1 MKSNKDYVGE
11 KINDWEIIGW
21 EKGKKGV
28 DWICKC
34 KCGKIK
40 KQKVD
45 NVKSGR
51 SKMCKECSSKLR
63 KKEKQEK
70 KEKVLKLKI
79 NNHKDWSKENTFY
92 GTYKEYLKECKR
104 RREKKKEEE
113 RIRKSKEKK
122 EKNIKKDREEIGK
135 KYGRLTV
142 IEVIRPNK
150 GETKFRCKCDCGNEY
165 IGTGKYIKYGNIV
178 SCGCL
183 SKEIKEK
190 AIKTKRLR
198 GIYHGM
204 KERCYNKNI
213 ESYKNYGGRGI
224 KICDEWKN
232 SFEKFYEWAIENG
245 YDREAPKGKCT
256 IDRINNDGN
265 YEPSNCRW
273 ITLKEQAKN
282 KRRSGKIAEKYKI
295 FNEELTL
302 KEIEERYNISPQL
315 FKYRIKKMSNEE
327 AIKVPK
333 KRGIEYTKR
342 LDKVTAL

>member
-63 KKEKQEK
+63 KKKEEK
-70 KEKVLKLKI
+70 KEKILKLKI
-79 NNHKDWSKENTFY
+79 NNHKDWSEENTFY
-92 GTYKEYLKECKR
+92 GIYKEYLKECKR

-113 RIRKSKEKK
+113 RIRKSKEKE

-198 GIYHGM
+198 GIYQGM
-204 KERCYNKNI
+204 KERCYNKN
-213 ESYKNYGGRGI
+213 SNGYKNYGGRGI
-224 KICDEWKN
+224 KICKEWEE
-232 SFEKFYEWAIENG
+232 SFDNFYKWAIENG
-245 YDREAPKGKCT
+245 YNRDAKFGECT
-256 IDRINNDGN
+256 IDRINNDGD
-265 YEPSNCRW
+265 YEPRNCRW
-273 ITLKEQAKN
+273 ITLKEQSKN
-282 KRRSGKIAEKYKI
+282 KRRVGRIAEKYKI
-295 FNEELTL
+295 YNEELTL
-302 KEIEERYNISPQL
+302 KEIEKKYKISPQL
-315 FKYRIKKMSNEE
+315 FKYRIKKMSNEK
-327 AIKVPK
+327 AISIPK
-333 KRGIEYTKR
+333 KKGIEYTKR
-342 LDKVTAL
+342 A

>member
-63 KKEKQEK
+63 KKKEEK
-70 KEKVLKLKI
+70 KEKILKLKI
-79 NNHKDWSKENTFY
+79 NNHKDWSEENTFY

-113 RIRKSKEKK
+113 RIRKSKEKE

-198 GIYHGM
+198 GIYQGM
-204 KERCYNKNI
+204 KERCYNKN
-213 ESYKNYGGRGI
+213 SNGYKNYGGRGI
-224 KICDEWKN
+224 KICKEWEE
-232 SFEKFYEWAIENG
+232 SFDNFYKWAIENG
-245 YDREAPKGKCT
+245 YNRDAKFGECT
-256 IDRINNDGN
+256 IDRINNDGD
-265 YEPSNCRW
+265 YEPRNCRW
-273 ITLKEQAKN
+273 ITLKEQSKN
-282 KRRSGKIAEKYKI
+282 KRRVGRIAEKYKI
-295 FNEELTL
+295 YNEELTL
-302 KEIEERYNISPQL
+302 KEIEKKYKISPQL
-315 FKYRIKKMSNEE
+315 FKYRIKKMSNEK
-327 AIKVPK
+327 AISIPK
-333 KRGIEYTKR
+333 KKGIEYTKR
-342 LDKVTAL
+342 A

>member
-21 EKGKKGV
+21 EKGKKGIE
-28 DWICKC
+28 WICRC
-34 KCGKIK
+34 KCGRIR

-45 NVKSGR
+45 NIKNGR
-51 SKMCKECSSKLR
+51 SKMCKVCSSQLR
-63 KKEKQEK
+63 R
-70 KEKVLKLKI
+70 KEKVKKETEKKKMRI
-79 NNHKDWSKENTFY
+79 DNHKGWSEENTFY
-92 GTYKEYLKECKR
+92 GTYKEYLEECRR
-104 RREKKKEEE
+104 RREEKEKSEREKREKE
-113 RIRKSKEKK
+113 RIRKIKEK
-122 EKNIKKDREEIGK
+122 DQSEIGK
-135 KYGRLTV
+135 KYGKMTV
-142 IEVIRPNK
+142 IEVIRPEK
-150 GETKFRCKCDCGNEY
+150 GNTKFKCKCECGREY
-165 IGTGKYIKYGNIV
+165 IGTAKYIKYGNIV

-273 ITLKEQAKN
+273 ISMQEQNKN
-282 KRRSGKIAEKYKI
+282 KRKPQRKSREYNI
-295 FNEELTL
+295 FNEELNC
-302 KEIEERYNISPQL
+302 KQIEKKYGISQQL
-315 FKYRIKKMSNEE
+315 FKYRIKKGMSYEE
-327 AIKVPK
+327 AVTTEK

-342 LDKVTAL
+342 GLTK

>member
-21 EKGKKGV
+21 EIGKKGIE
-28 DWICKC
+28 WICKC
-34 KCGKIK
+34 KCGNIK
-40 KQKVD
+40 RQKVD
-45 NVKSGR
+45 NIKSGR

-63 KKEKQEK
+63 KKEKQDL
-70 KEKVLKLKI
+70 KERILKLKI
-79 NNHKDWSKENTFY
+79 NNHEEWSEENTFY
-92 GTYKEYLKECKR
+92 GTYKEYLEECRKR
-104 RREKKKEEE
+104 REEKKN
-113 RIRKSKEKK
+113 K
-122 EKNIKKDREEIGK
+122 EKNKRKKAKEEKLEKKDKEEIGK
-135 KYGRLTV
+135 KYARLTV
-142 IEVIRPNK
+142 IEVIRPKK

-165 IGTGKYIKYGNIV
+165 IGTGRYIKYSNIV

-204 KERCYNKNI
+204 KDRCYNKNAKA
-213 ESYKNYGGRGI
+213 YKNYGGRGL

-245 YDREAPKGKCT
+245 YDREAPKGKFT
-256 IDRINNDGN
+256 IDRINNDGD

-273 ITLKEQAKN
+273 ISMQEQAKN
-282 KRRSGKIAEKYKI
+282 KRRPQRKSKKYNI
-295 FNEELTL
+295 FNEKLNY
-302 KEIEERYNISPQL
+302 KEIEERYGISQQL
-315 FKYRIKKMSNEE
+315 FKYRINKGMTYEE
-327 AIKVPK
+327 AVTTEK

-342 LDKVTAL
+342 GLTK